1 MKNNQIK
8 IKQKATTFT
17 NFGVSKS
24 ARNLVFFLFFFRG
37 FYNLHIKLTLLLI
50 PIAAGNTQCLQNPTL
65 GQKHKSR
72 LQVSEKSESS
82 SSG

>member
-24 ARNLVFFLFFFRG
+24 ARNLGFFFRG